1 MAPVVAAVSSMA
13 TEAISRSPMR
23 GRRCSRQMRRTISP
37 VVYSTWSSSA
47 LRVIALASLNS

>member
-13 TEAISRSPMR
+13 TEASMRSPMR
-23 GRRCSRQMRRTISP
+23 GRKCSCQMRLTISP

-47 LRVIALASLNS
+47 LRLMVLESLNS